1 MEEHFTHQYF
11 SRQCFERHHARE
23 VLERA
28 LCAGALL
35 FGLTASFAACLFLVP
50 RSPCVPAWRSH
61 RQGIRPGHREVLR
74 EFRGRTPTVCG
85 CSCGL
90 D

>member
-1 MEEHFTHQYF
+1 MEDHFTHQYF

-35 FGLTASFAACLFLVP
+35 FSLTASVAACLF
-50 RSPCVPAWRSH
+50 
-61 RQGIRPGHREVLR
+61 I
-74 EFRGRTPTVCG
+74 
-85 CSCGL
+85 
-90 D
+90 